1 MAFVAKADCRHIP
14 YVMEGRGRSN
24 IHCSTS
30 LRDGIKIPA
39 FLWLN
44 RMNIVGL
51 SEKQEL
57 EMGEGIDLGI
67 PVLFY

>member
-1 MAFVAKADCRHIP
+1 MAFVAKAECGPSP
-14 YVMEGRGRSN
+14 YVMEGRRGSN
-24 IHCSTS
+24 IRWSAS
-30 LRDGIKIPA
+30 LRNDIKIPA

>member
-1 MAFVAKADCRHIP
+1 MVFVAKAECGHSP

-24 IHCSTS
+24 IDCSTS

-57 EMGEGIDLGI
+57 ETGEGIDLGI
-67 PVLFY
+67 PVLLY